1 MSNNFNESVSE
12 LKPDLSEA
20 RLRKRYR
27 AETRFRIYGIAAI
40 LFAIGILALL
50 LGSIITTGFSA
61 FTQTEVALDIHYES
75 ALFDPD
81 GTGKFV
87 PLSSGNY
94 RKIVSKSLRKR
105 LILKGQKL

>member
-40 LFAIGILALL
+40 LFASEFWLSFWEVLL
-50 LGSIITTGFSA
+50 QL
-61 FTQTEVALDIHYES
+61 VLV
-75 ALFDPD
+75 LLP
-81 GTGKFV
+81 K
-87 PLSSGNY
+87 
-94 RKIVSKSLRKR
+94 
-105 LILKGQKL
+105 LK